1 MEQEQQQITKTND
14 FPSDDH
20 DYLSG
25 FGNTYESES
34 IPGSLPSVDEN
45 SPLLLPLRSLRS
57 NRSPAPSFTSP
68 SQTQQRR
75 LVYMRIKGQFGHSPQ
90 PFQARWKAKSAE
102 IRVEESAPIDFVEGL
117 YTVCGAGSSFLRHG
131 FAIHM
136 YTANKS
142 WMIVLFAMRCDFL
155 ICSHKKERG
164 LVGVEELWITT
175 WNGGKLQVS
184 PPGEWLLYQPFQLIL
199 ILEPYRYSDISFV
212 ALSDDKVWKFI
223 SNRRYFAESNRH
235 LMSLVTFKICSLPSM
250 WLLGMV
256 INVPYRVLN
265 CTQLD
270 INSGV
275 ALLEF
280 CLFSSSEWLVAEV
293 HTFRPHHYH
302 AQLYEVQFMGLIYG
316 GYEDAGASSF
326 SCMISN
332 MVLIQKTY
340 ENTCDRGQNA
350 LATCE
355 RGHDAGNSSKI
366 TNTLVHG
373 IRIDV

>member
-155 ICSHKKERG
+155 ICSHKKEVS

-184 PPGEWLLYQPFQLIL
+184 PPGEW
-199 ILEPYRYSDISFV
+199 YSDISFV

-235 LMSLVTFKICSLPSM
+235 LMSLVTFK
-250 WLLGMV
+250 
-256 INVPYRVLN
+256 
-265 CTQLD
+265 
-270 INSGV
+270 
-275 ALLEF
+275 F
-280 CLFSSSEWLVAEV
+280 
-293 HTFRPHHYH
+293 
-302 AQLYEVQFMGLIYG
+302 
-316 GYEDAGASSF
+316 
-326 SCMISN
+326 
-332 MVLIQKTY
+332 
-340 ENTCDRGQNA
+340 
-350 LATCE
+350 
-355 RGHDAGNSSKI
+355 
-366 TNTLVHG
+366 
-373 IRIDV
+373 